1 MRFEGSVHIARPIE
15 DVFGMLADIQDWAT
29 GPDSPVEVMEKS
41 PPGATVVGTRWR
53 EVVRLGPGMTMTMW
67 TEVDALEPP
76 RLLALRFW
84 GGNMRGRL
92 AYTLT
97 GAGGHT
103 LLDQHETLDAAGP
116 LRPFG
121 PLISLMLTRRLRG
134 RLLEIRHQLEHG
146 SNL

>member
-67 TEVDALEPP
+67 SQVDGLDSPH
-76 RLLALRFW
+76 LLALRFW

-92 AYTLT
+92 VYTLT
-97 GAGGHT
+97 EDDGHT
-103 LLDQHETLDAAGP
+103 LLNQQETLDAVGP
-116 LRPFG
+116 LRPFSR
-121 PLISLMLTRRLRG
+121 LISLMLAPRLRRRLLDIRSELERG
-134 RLLEIRHQLEHG
+134 SG
-146 SNL
+146 V